1 MFYPTLENRCLVC
14 MHDEAKEIEEAVAN
28 KEGSEIIEAI
38 TEWLNEN
45 SYCLEKHQLEKYLA
59 DKGIAYKIDED
70 DMGGGA
76 PAAPA
81 SGLTTLG
88 NVGGMGNPAPPTNGG
103 TNAGFY
109 DASKVGSGDKFPSL
123 AVGTPA
129 ARKKKLKNYKTL
141 LSYLDFVKNKK

>member
-1 MFYPTLENRCLVC
+1 
-14 MHDEAKEIEEAVAN
+14 MHDEAKEIDEAVAN
-28 KEGSEIIEAI
+28 KNDFEILEAI
-38 TEWLNEN
+38 TKWLDEKC
-45 SYCLEKHQLEKYLA
+45 YCVEKHQLEKYLA
-59 DKGIAYKIDED
+59 DKGIVQKIDED

-81 SGLTTLG
+81 AGLTTLG

-123 AVGTPA
+123 TVGTPA
-129 ARKKKLKNYKTL
+129 AKKKLKNYKTL
-141 LSYLDFVKNKK
+141 LSYLDFVKSKK